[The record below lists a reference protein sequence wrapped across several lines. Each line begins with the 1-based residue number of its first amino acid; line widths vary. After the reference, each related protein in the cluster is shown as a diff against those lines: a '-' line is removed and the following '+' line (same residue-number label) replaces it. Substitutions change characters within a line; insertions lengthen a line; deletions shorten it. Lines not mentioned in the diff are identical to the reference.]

1 MLNDVSEILKAI
13 KSLKL
18 FDASFRDFITE
29 KRFGTGIFCP
39 RCNSSKVHK
48 NGGTS
53 IIRKNGNVTRT
64 VLPKCF
70 QKLETVL

>member
-48 NGGTS
+48 MAEP
-53 IIRKNGNVTRT
+53 NVTRT

>member
-48 NGGTS
+48 NGGTQCYSDGFTQMFSKIGDS
-53 IIRKNGNVTRT
+53 IIE
-64 VLPKCF
+64 F
-70 QKLETVL
+70 